1 MTVQNNKNLALFPFD
16 TGLNIATSQ
25 TGWFL
30 NSGSRASFVGFG
42 RITGNATGNGFIG
55 ISNAGLINAGQ
66 SSASPLNPQIGKS
79 EIIGSSKV
87 ADPTFIG
94 TLGFFGSSSSLG
106 INNTGTINTSYGN
119 DSITGTGTGINAI
132 GINNTG
138 TINTFAGNDTITG
151 QGFDTNNTRGS
162 IGIVNSGTIDTGIG
176 NDTITGIGTAF
187 GIVNINTFSGMVK
200 VATGTITTGDG
211 DDTITGNRIFNDGNI
226 FTGFGNDTIDTLK
239 RGFAGNGLIDL
250 GAGNDTLKGFGT
262 GTFLGNSGSDKILFD
277 QGRYTISGSRITS
290 GGLTMNVSS
299 FEQIGGANGGLFNFG
314 NGTFDVNQS
323 GFMTKVA

>member
-1 MTVQNNKNLALFPFD
+1 MTQNNKNLALFPFD

-30 NSGSRASFVGFG
+30 NSGSTASFVGFG
-42 RITGNATGNGFIG
+42 RITGNATGNGFTG
-55 ISNAGLINAGQ
+55 ISNAGIINAGQ
-66 SSASPLNPQIGKS
+66 SIANPLNPQIGKS
-79 EIIGSSKV
+79 EIIGSAKV
-87 ADPTFIG
+87 VDPASTG
-94 TLGFFGSSSSLG
+94 TLGFFGNSSSLG

-132 GINNTG
+132 GINNTR

-162 IGIVNSGTIDTGIG
+162 IGIINSGTIDTGTG
-176 NDTITGIGTAF
+176 NDTITGIGTAA
-187 GIVNINTFSGMVK
+187 GIFNSASIN
-200 VATGTITTGDG
+200 TGDG
-211 DDTITGNRIFNDGNI
+211 DDTITGNGIINNGTI

-239 RGFAGNGLIDL
+239 RGFGGNGSGRIDL
-250 GAGNDTLKGFGT
+250 GAGNDTLKGFGP

-323 GFMTKVA
+323 GFMTKVS